1 MEVLLQQAVKEQSE
15 IGWEKMLY
23 GMGSSTWRTLQAL
36 IDSNNSRQPQR
47 SASDWMNSATHQFLK
62 FSLRCWKHQNST
74 VHGATKQEQHQIA
87 LKNARERIT
96 NIYENPPSLA
106 LQFRSIF
113 AIPLAHRLKLPLQ
126 MAEQWISMIMHQAT
140 ATSHNFKILMKQHK
154 PIQTH
159 FRTMRREAR
168 QQAKDR
174 RLPASPRKA
183 HSRAVQAAVK
193 LMRAELY
200 SSKKKRRRPANRKKT
215 SRAYQ
220 SGQDSSAADQ
230 ASSSRH
236 FHSSTGEIPSS
247 RPPLRHHPP

>member
-1 MEVLLQQAVKEQSE
+1 
-15 IGWEKMLY
+15 
-23 GMGSSTWRTLQAL
+23 MGSSTWRTLQAL

-62 FSLRCWKHQNST
+62 FSLRCWKHRNST
-74 VHGATKQEQHQIA
+74 VHGATKQEQRQIA

-106 LQFRSIF
+106 PQFRSIF

-183 HSRAVQAAVK
+183 HSRAVQREVK
-193 LMRAELY
+193 LMRAKLY
-200 SSKKKRRRPANRKKT
+200 SSQQKRQRPANRKRV
-215 SRAYQ
+215 SRAHQ
-220 SGQDSSAADQ
+220 SGQDSSATTQ

-236 FHSSTGEIPSS
+236 FHLSTDEIPSLC
-247 RPPLRHHPP
+247 PPLRYHPP